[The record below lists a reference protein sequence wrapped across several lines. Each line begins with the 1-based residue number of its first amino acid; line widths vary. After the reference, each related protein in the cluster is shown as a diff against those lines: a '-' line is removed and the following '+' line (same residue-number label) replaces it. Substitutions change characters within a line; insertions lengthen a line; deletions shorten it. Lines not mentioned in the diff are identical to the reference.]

1 VYEIESA
8 KLVLLEDS
16 SPILTIVGNVQS
28 PQRIDDFDDLEQ
40 DSIPTLPFAYIK
52 RVRTILAE
60 MKQRLA
66 IDIYRGILLEVVQR
80 VVVELQEKFVEDAAS
95 SDNLLIAIANFTYI
109 RREFF
114 QETTTENQLTEI
126 DDTKTEAGL
135 WSLL

>member
-1 VYEIESA
+1 
-8 KLVLLEDS
+8 
-16 SPILTIVGNVQS
+16 
-28 PQRIDDFDDLEQ
+28 
-40 DSIPTLPFAYIK
+40 
-52 RVRTILAE
+52 

-95 SDNLLIAIANFTYI
+95 SDNLLIAIANLAYI

-114 QETTTENQLTEI
+114 QETTTESQLTEI